1 MPKTTNSKHCSI
13 YWIKLQRSLCRLC
26 NLKTC
31 GTITSKNIWNS
42 LCWIFAIV
50 IVYVEHLNFFG
61 TSEELI
67 RIVDYLKSK
76 FEMKYLGKQN
86 FCLGLQIEY
95 FLNEMLVYWS
105 IYKKKVLK
113 HFHMDEWHSLSS
125 TMVVRS
131 LEVNKD
137 LFRPK
142 DDNEELLDLEIPYL
156 SVIGALMYLVNYT
169 RLDIVLHQLKD
180 IGIKLNMYYDDMSV
194 FYLKGL

>member
-1 MPKTTNSKHCSI
+1 
-13 YWIKLQRSLCRLC
+13 
-26 NLKTC
+26 
-31 GTITSKNIWNS
+31 
-42 LCWIFAIV
+42 
-50 IVYVEHLNFFG
+50 
-61 TSEELI
+61 
-67 RIVDYLKSK
+67 
-76 FEMKYLGKQN
+76 
-86 FCLGLQIEY
+86 
-95 FLNEMLVYWS
+95 
-105 IYKKKVLK
+105 
-113 HFHMDEWHSLSS
+113 
-125 TMVVRS
+125 MVVRS